1 MLSPIAVRK
10 NDGRGI
16 VSALALLFILGY
28 FTPLVPVSSVDT
40 EVVELDLL
48 SEFET
53 SARSGTGWAKMAG
66 GSANGNARYIDVV
79 PSSGDIAIGGLMDGG
94 AATMSW
100 GGVSVTS
107 GDTVTPWYAKTD
119 SGGNVS
125 WVQVATASGSNSPAI
140 NAGGLAISNS
150 GDVYVTGS
158 FRDTASFG
166 SHTLV
171 SQGLYDCFIA
181 KISSSGQWQWAKS
194 LKGNGDAQTG
204 ATTTLDVVWGTSI
217 TVDVGGNAIIGG
229 FYLGSTEVGTN
240 AGTGI
245 GDADVF
251 VAKYSSSGSNNWL
264 ADATGPDTNEVFS
277 MTSDMGGDVWLVSSF
292 DTSMS
297 FGSYSVS
304 ASGGGHPVIAK
315 ISSQGGWLDA
325 QHGTTTSNTYTGGID
340 VDISGDPV
348 IAGIFSGSLTFGSS
362 TINSMGEDD
371 GFVAKY
377 SAGSWVWATH
387 VGTSTYDFI
396 SDVATDPS
404 SGNAIVALSS
414 AGSMSLAGSSF
425 SSQ

>member
-1 MLSPIAVRK
+1 MTSAIAVDSSASRRLVFLLIAIFLAGYFSPIVA
-10 NDGRGI
+10 NEE
-16 VSALALLFILGY
+16 
-28 FTPLVPVSSVDT
+28 SVKT
-40 EVVELDLL
+40 LEELDALD
-48 SEFET
+48 SFDT
-53 SARSGTGWAKMAG
+53 SARSGTGWSLMAS
-66 GSANGNARYIDVV
+66 GSANGNARFIDVA

-119 SGGNVS
+119 SGGNFS
-125 WVQVATASGSNSPAI
+125 WVQVATASGSNSPTI

-158 FRDTASFG
+158 FRDTASFD

-194 LKGNGDAQTG
+194 LKGTADAQTG
-204 ATTTLDVVWGTSI
+204 ATTSLDVVWGTSM
-217 TVDVGGNAIIGG
+217 TVDAGGNAIIGG
-229 FYLGSTEVGTN
+229 FYLGSTEVGNN
-240 AGTGI
+240 AGTAI

-251 VAKYSSSGSNNWL
+251 VAKYSSSGSNAWL

-277 MTSDMGGDVWLVSSF
+277 ITSDMAGDVWLVSSF

-325 QHGTTTSNTYTGGID
+325 QHGTTTSDTYTGGID

-362 TINSMGEDD
+362 TLNSLGEDD
-371 GFVAKY
+371 GFVAKF
-377 SAGSWVWATH
+377 SVS
-387 VGTSTYDFI
+387 I
-396 SDVATDPS
+396 SVTGDC
-404 SGNAIVALSS
+404 
-414 AGSMSLAGSSF
+414 
-425 SSQ
+425 